1 MHSIDDAKP
10 LFLTGCPVGLD
21 VIQCPA
27 MRTRSNAEWLADL
40 SAASSLRE
48 AALGDLRAIVATH
61 LPYAL
66 SGWLSPRD
74 PQFDA
79 LAEDVAQETLLKVMA
94 HLNSFEGRSQFTTWV
109 QKIAVRVALTELR
122 HRRWKEVSLESLM
135 TAEGEEAMPALATSN
150 RAPDPARAVEQ
161 SEMMS
166 MLERLMAEEMTEKQ
180 RMAMMAVRVHGM
192 PIEEVARQMG
202 MERNALYKLLHDAR
216 LRLKKRMARE
226 GLEPEDV
233 LAAFESG

>member
-1 MHSIDDAKP
+1 M
-10 LFLTGCPVGLD
+10 G
-21 VIQCPA
+21 
-27 MRTRSNAEWLADL
+27 TRSNAEWLADL
-40 SAASSLRE
+40 SIESSARE
-48 AALGDLRAIVATH
+48 TALADLRAIVATH

-66 SGWLSPRD
+66 SGWLSPGD

-79 LAEDVAQETLLKVMA
+79 LAEDVVQETLLKVMA
-94 HLNSFEGRSQFTTWV
+94 HLGSFEGRSQFTTWA

-122 HRRWKEVSLESLM
+122 HRRWKDVSLDSMM
-135 TAEGEEAMPALATSN
+135 TAEGEPAMPMAAPARAT
-150 RAPDPARAVEQ
+150 DPARAVMQ
-161 SEMMS
+161 SEMMA
-166 MLERLMAEEMTEKQ
+166 MLERIMAEEMTEKQ
-180 RMAMMAVRVHGM
+180 RMAMMAVRVQGM

-226 GLEPEDV
+226 GLKPEEV

>member
-1 MHSIDDAKP
+1 M
-10 LFLTGCPVGLD
+10 G
-21 VIQCPA
+21 
-27 MRTRSNAEWLADL
+27 TRSNAEWLADL
-40 SAASSLRE
+40 SIESSARE
-48 AALGDLRAIVATH
+48 TALADLRAIVATH

-66 SGWLSPRD
+66 SGWLSPGD

-79 LAEDVAQETLLKVMA
+79 LAEDVVQETLLKVMA
-94 HLNSFEGRSQFTTWV
+94 HLGSFEGRSQFTTWV

-122 HRRWKEVSLESLM
+122 HRRWKDVSLDSMM
-135 TAEGEEAMPALATSN
+135 TAEGEPAMPAAAPARAT
-150 RAPDPARAVEQ
+150 DPARAVMQ
-161 SEMMS
+161 SEMMA
-166 MLERLMAEEMTEKQ
+166 MLERIMAEEMTEKQ
-180 RMAMMAVRVHGM
+180 RMAMMAVRVQGM

-226 GLEPEDV
+226 GLKPEEV